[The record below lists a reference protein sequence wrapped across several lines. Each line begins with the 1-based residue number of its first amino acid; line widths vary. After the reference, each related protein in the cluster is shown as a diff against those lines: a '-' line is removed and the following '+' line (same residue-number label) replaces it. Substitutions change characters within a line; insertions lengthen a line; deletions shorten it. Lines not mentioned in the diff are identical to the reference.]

1 MFATFAPSRE
11 TATALA
17 AAFLAAMLCVASATS
32 VIV

>member
-17 AAFLAAMLCVASATS
+17 AAFVTAMLFVASATS